1 MDDLKLKE
9 VKNLIAAEAKIIS
22 DRLDA
27 LDMDFTFKPDPRI
40 QERAELKKKALSFA
54 DMLSAICRL
63 DGSSSEV
70 TKYIY
75 QQLAPTELVTM
86 EQINNVGAGEVIKS
100 LNSK

>member
-27 LDMDFTFKPDPRI
+27 LDMDFTFRPDPRI

-63 DGSSSEV
+63 DGSNSDV

-86 EQINNVGAGEVIKS
+86 EQINSVDKGEVVKS
-100 LNSK
+100 TGAR